1 MPHRSPSEYISK
13 VNCYAKKKE
22 KRKENSYEKYML
34 PRIPNTNDSMLFRG
48 GRLTIVMHS
57 DLMQFC
63 YKHRPIQEQIERE
76 RGEELNASYVCMH
89 LSLLSA

>member
-1 MPHRSPSEYISK
+1 
-13 VNCYAKKKE
+13 
-22 KRKENSYEKYML
+22 ML

-48 GRLTIVMHS
+48 GRFTILMHR

-63 YKHRPIQEQIERE
+63 KVQEQIEKKRE
-76 RGEELNASYVCMH
+76 TEDELNASYACMH